1 MKLKK
6 NTFIQGAFIATM
18 GIVISKILG
27 IIYVIPFHAIIGE
40 QGGALYGYAYNIYS
54 IFLGISQAG
63 VPLAMSRLI
72 SEYNTLGY
80 YGDKEKI
87 FKVGRT
93 FLNVV
98 GIICFLILFFFAPQI
113 ADLIIGGVTD
123 GNSPEDIAL
132 VIRVISTAILIVP
145 ILSVSRGYLQGHRF
159 IAPTSTSQIIEQVVR
174 VVIIII
180 GSYVSVKVF
189 HLPLSIA
196 VSCAVFAATLGAIS
210 SYVYLR
216 IKIKNNKKELNME
229 SVCEEPKLTNM
240 DIMKMIMIYAVPL
253 ILIELFRSIYNSV
266 DIVMLVRT
274 LHNDF
279 GFATRDAEA
288 VMSYISTYGAKLN
301 NIIIS
306 VVAGLM
312 TSLIPNLTRSIV
324 KKDKKDINA
333 KINQTFQII
342 LGISLPM
349 SIGLSFLTD
358 LVWNVFYGTS
368 KYGPV
373 TFKILVFI
381 AFATTVFSACMTVAQ
396 LLKEYKVVYGGLVAG
411 FLFKLFLN
419 IPMMHLFNNM
429 GLLPFYGSIT
439 TSILG
444 FLISALLCLTYCA
457 IKYKIN
463 LMPTFKVGGKILIG
477 VLLMVGSMY
486 LLHIL
491 GLPLAVEN
499 RMISLAIAIFY
510 AGVGGIVYLA
520 FMQVTKSVEDIF
532 GTENVDRIKKK
543 LAKFKLR

>member
-279 GFATRDAEA
+279 GFATKDAEA

-324 KKDKKDINA
+324 KQDKKDINV

-396 LLKEYKVVYGGLVAG
+396 LLKEYKVVYGGLVIG
-411 FLFKLFLN
+411 FLFKLLLN

-444 FLISALLCLTYCA
+444 FLISSLLCLTYCA

-463 LMPTFKVGGKILIG
+463 LTPTFKVGGKIVIG

-491 GLPLAVEN
+491 GLPLSVKN

-510 AGVGGIVYLA
+510 AGVGGLVYVA
-520 FMQVTKSVEDIF
+520 FMQATKSVEDIF
-532 GTENVDRIKKK
+532 GAENVARIKKK
-543 LAKFKLR
+543 LAKFSIR